1 MPGIVRRALSRVTP
15 MRMGN
20 CHTCCKPRLPYAWDL
35 LRSEHHDVVTAKFSI
50 YARCMTTAVSAL
62 PTSPIYQVLIVEDDP
77 QTRAYFASCVS
88 EHPQLRLFA
97 EAASVAQGKV
107 LLAQAAESK
116 IDVLLTDLGLPDGSG
131 LELINYAAQH
141 LSGCDSLVIS
151 MFGDEDNVL
160 ASIEAGATGYL
171 HKDSAPADIAQSI
184 LQLKRG
190 ESPMSPMIARRLLG
204 KYRSMSAVQAPAK
217 PVTTEAQSI
226 DQNSTLAS
234 VKHRS
239 NAINKIAYA
248 DLFQAVPDQME
259 QPHAL
264 PEGMRTL
271 SKRELEVL
279 DHISRGF
286 SYAELAQIIHVS
298 IHTVQTHIKNIYAK
312 LSVHNRSEAVFE
324 AQRLGLLR
332 R

>member
-1 MPGIVRRALSRVTP
+1 VELAISSTNEGKFWLYAC
-15 MRMGN
+15 RMD
-20 CHTCCKPRLPYAWDL
+20 T
-35 LRSEHHDVVTAKFSI
+35 FSDD
-50 YARCMTTAVSAL
+50 L

-88 EHPQLRLFA
+88 AHAQLRVFA
-97 EAASVAQGKV
+97 EAASVAQGKAW
-107 LLAQAAESK
+107 LAQAAENP
-116 IDVLLTDLGLPDGSG
+116 IDVMLTDLGLPDGSG
-131 LELINYAAQH
+131 LELIAHAAQH

-151 MFGDEDNVL
+151 MFGDEDHVL

-190 ESPMSPMIARRLLG
+190 QSPMSPMIARRLLA
-204 KYRSMSAVQAPAK
+204 KYRSISAGQTPIK
-217 PVTTEAQSI
+217 PVVTEA
-226 DQNSTLAS
+226 
-234 VKHRS
+234 H
-239 NAINKIAYA
+239 
-248 DLFQAVPDQME
+248 
-259 QPHAL
+259 L
-264 PEGMRTL
+264 PTL